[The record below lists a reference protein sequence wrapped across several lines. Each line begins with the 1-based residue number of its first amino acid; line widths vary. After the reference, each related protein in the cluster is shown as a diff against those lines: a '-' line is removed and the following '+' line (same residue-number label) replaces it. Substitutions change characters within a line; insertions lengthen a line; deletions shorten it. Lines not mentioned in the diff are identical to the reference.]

1 MEHVKLSILV
11 IDVGGSKVKIRATG
25 SKEERKLLSGPT
37 MTPQMM
43 VEGVKQLAEGWHY
56 DVVSIGCPMP
66 ISKDGRPLKEPV
78 NLGTGWV
85 NFDYEKAFHCPVRII
100 NDAAMQALGDYS
112 GGRMLFLGLGTGLG
126 STMIDDG
133 VIIPM
138 ELAHLPYKSKTFE
151 DYVGLH
157 GFKKYGK
164 EKWQKEV
171 IHIIEILQT
180 ALQAEKVVIGGGN
193 AQHLTVIPIGCTIA
207 ANSNAFIG
215 GFRLW
220 EHFPGKLRAVPNKT
234 PYKNRTNASKSISK
248 KTPIKKNILQRK

>member
-1 MEHVKLSILV
+1 
-11 IDVGGSKVKIRATG
+11 
-25 SKEERKLLSGPT
+25 
-37 MTPQMM
+37 
-43 VEGVKQLAEGWHY
+43 
-56 DVVSIGCPMP
+56 
-66 ISKDGRPLKEPV
+66 
-78 NLGTGWV
+78 
-85 NFDYEKAFHCPVRII
+85 
-100 NDAAMQALGDYS
+100 
-112 GGRMLFLGLGTGLG
+112 
-126 STMIDDG
+126 MIDDG

-234 PYKNRTNASKSISK
+234 PYKNKTNASKSISK

>member
-43 VEGVKQLAEGWHY
+43 VEGVKQLAADWHY
-56 DVVSIGCPMP
+56 DVISIGCPMP
-66 ISKDGRPLKEPV
+66 VSKDGKPLKEPV
-78 NLGTGWV
+78 NLGSGWV
-85 NFDYEKAFHCPVRII
+85 RFDYEKAFKCPVRLI
-100 NDAAMQALGDYS
+100 NDAAMQALGDYN

-126 STMIDDG
+126 STMVDDG

-138 ELAHLPYKSKTFE
+138 ELAHLPYKRKTFE

-171 IHIIEILQT
+171 IHVVEILKA
-180 ALQAEKVVIGGGN
+180 ALQPEKVVLGGGN
-193 AQHLTVIPIGCTIA
+193 AQHLTVIPTGCTIA
-207 ANSNAFIG
+207 SNSNAFIG

-220 EHFPGKLRAVPNKT
+220 EHFPGKLRAIPKSLT
-234 PYKNRTNASKSISK
+234 QKKQKNSSK
-248 KTPIKKNILQRK
+248 KPSIKKTVLKKK